1 MGLWMFTIS
10 EMHTSFFNSARSA
23 TWEAIEELGE
33 RLKWRLHNT
42 QKDLKEEKGDTTIME
57 ATISQLRSD
66 MVDFA
71 FKLGVQEDI
80 NVTKDAQIATL
91 KRQIDQTNGST

>member
-1 MGLWMFTIS
+1 
-10 EMHTSFFNSARSA
+10 
-23 TWEAIEELGE
+23 
-33 RLKWRLHNT
+33 
-42 QKDLKEEKGDTTIME
+42 
-57 ATISQLRSD
+57 